1 MLNLCQKKA
10 VSTEA
15 SAQRRKLD
23 TLAFALLLAASVIFL
38 PLTPA
43 LANKTAS
50 KTVDKYDIQLANNG
64 NTTLLLGDDG
74 AILRVPSL
82 DLTYYCLA
90 PKWEIFILNNSTRR
104 ARTFIY
110 QDWHKKEGAKVP
122 IKVKSKASIPS
133 YFKGQ
138 KARLLYLDIEPME
151 SLKNQGE
158 FFYQSST
165 KRSNEYSRMEVLQ
178 LSDKKITKQ
187 ALEFLRWKFQMQ
199 FLEGPILKSTN
210 IYPDGKREVTVNATA
225 ISPTTVP
232 LTEWRLPKNVK
243 IVENTSL
250 VTNEKAQY
258 KKAAE
263 MFDTLM
269 P

>member
-1 MLNLCQKKA
+1 MQNLSPKKTATTKLSAARREFTRSVFALFVAASAILSPTTQA
-10 VSTEA
+10 VSA
-15 SAQRRKLD
+15 KA
-23 TLAFALLLAASVIFL
+23 
-38 PLTPA
+38 
-43 LANKTAS
+43 AS

-64 NTTLLLGDDG
+64 NTTLLLADDG

-90 PKWEIFILNNSTRR
+90 PKWEIFILNNSSRR
-104 ARTFIY
+104 ARTFMY
-110 QDWHKKEGAKVP
+110 RHWSQVERSKVP

-138 KARLLYLDIEPME
+138 KAKLLYLDIEPME

-158 FFYQSST
+158 FFYQSTT
-165 KRSNEYSRMEVLQ
+165 KRANEYSRMEVLQ

-199 FLEGPILKSTN
+199 FLEGPIIKSTN

-232 LTEWRLPKNVK
+232 LTEWHLPKNVK

>member
-1 MLNLCQKKA
+1 MQNLSPKKTA
-10 VSTEA
+10 TILA
-15 SAQRRKLD
+15 PALRRKFSHF
-23 TLAFALLLAASVIFL
+23 TLALLVAAGAILSPTNQAVA
-38 PLTPA
+38 T
-43 LANKTAS
+43 KSAS

-64 NTTLLLGDDG
+64 NTTLLLADDG

-90 PKWEIFILNNSTRR
+90 PKWEIFILNNSSRR

-110 QDWHKKEGAKVP
+110 QDWRQKEGGKGS

-138 KARLLYLDIEPME
+138 KAKLLYLDIEPME

-158 FFYQSST
+158 FFYQSTT
-165 KRSNEYSRMEVLQ
+165 KRANEYSRMEVLQ

-187 ALEFLRWKFQMQ
+187 ALEFLRWKFQLQ
-199 FLEGPILKSTN
+199 FLDGPILKSTN
-210 IYPDGKREVTVNATA
+210 IYPDGKREVTVNTTT
-225 ISPTTVP
+225 ISQTTIP

-243 IVENTSL
+243 LVENTSL
-250 VTNEKAQY
+250 VTNERANY

>member
-1 MLNLCQKKA
+1 MQNLSPNKRFA
-10 VSTEA
+10 H
-15 SAQRRKLD
+15 
-23 TLAFALLLAASVIFL
+23 FALALLVAAGAILSPTTQAVAAKSAIK
-38 PLTPA
+38 A
-43 LANKTAS
+43 
-50 KTVDKYDIQLANNG
+50 VDKYDIQLANNG
-64 NTTLLLGDDG
+64 NTTLLLADDG

-90 PKWEIFILNNSTRR
+90 PKWEIFILNNSSRR
-104 ARTFIY
+104 ARTFTY
-110 QDWHKKEGAKVP
+110 RHWSQREGGKAP
-122 IKVKSKASIPS
+122 IKVKSKTSIPS

-138 KARLLYLDIEPME
+138 KAKLLYLDIEPME

-158 FFYQSST
+158 FFYQSTT
-165 KRSNEYSRMEVLQ
+165 KRANEYSRMEVLQ

-199 FLEGPILKSTN
+199 FLDGPILKSTN

-232 LTEWRLPKNVK
+232 LSEWRLPKNVK
-243 IVENTSL
+243 LVENTSL
-250 VTNEKAQY
+250 VTNERAQY

>member
-1 MLNLCQKKA
+1 MQNLSPKKTA
-10 VSTEA
+10 TTLA
-15 SAQRRKLD
+15 SAPRPKF
-23 TLAFALLLAASVIFL
+23 AHFVFALIVAIGSMLSPITQALAAKS
-38 PLTPA
+38 
-43 LANKTAS
+43 AS
-50 KTVDKYDIQLANNG
+50 KTVEKYDIQLANNG
-64 NTTLLLGDDG
+64 NTTLLLADDG

-90 PKWEIFILNNSTRR
+90 PKWEIFVLNNSSRR

-110 QDWHKKEGAKVP
+110 QHWSQKEGGKVP
-122 IKVKSKASIPS
+122 IKVRSKGSIPS

-138 KARLLYLDIEPME
+138 KAKLLYLDIEPME

-158 FFYQSST
+158 FFYQSTT
-165 KRSNEYSRMEVLQ
+165 KRANEYSRMEVLQ
-178 LSDKKITKQ
+178 LSNKKITKQ

-199 FLEGPILKSTN
+199 FLEGPIIKSTN

-225 ISPTTVP
+225 VSQTTVP

-243 IVENTSL
+243 LVENTSQ

>member
-1 MLNLCQKKA
+1 MQNLSHKQTTT
-10 VSTEA
+10 S
-15 SAQRRKLD
+15 SPRRKF
-23 TLAFALLLAASVIFL
+23 AHFALAILAATGMVLSPTTQAV
-38 PLTPA
+38 A
-43 LANKTAS
+43 AKSAS

-64 NTTLLLGDDG
+64 NTTLLLADDG
-74 AILRVPSL
+74 VILRVPSL

-90 PKWEIFILNNSTRR
+90 PKWEIFILNNSSRR

-110 QDWHKKEGAKVP
+110 QHWSQREGGKAP

-138 KARLLYLDIEPME
+138 KAKLLYLDIEPME

-158 FFYQSST
+158 FFYQSTT
-165 KRSNEYSRMEVLQ
+165 KRANEYSRMEVLQ

-199 FLEGPILKSTN
+199 FLDGPILKSTN

-232 LTEWRLPKNVK
+232 LSEWRLPKNVK
-243 IVENTSL
+243 LVENTSQ